1 MASSSKR
8 ARAVEISPEEDT
20 AFDHEGNS
28 DTEGIW
34 SGEESELDHFIA
46 NESENER

>member
-8 ARAVEISPEEDT
+8 TRVEEISPEEDT
-20 AFDHEGNS
+20 GVNYEGDS
-28 DTEGIW
+28 DNKGMSI
-34 SGEESELDHFIA
+34 GEESESDRQFA

>member
-1 MASSSKR
+1 MAPSSTR

-28 DTEGIW
+28 DTEGIL
-34 SGEESELDHFIA
+34 SDEESELDHFLA
-46 NESENER
+46 NDSENER